1 LLFAGHADLGS
12 SFSKIEEVFM
22 AILTIARQ
30 LESGGRDLGREVAN
44 RMGYELI
51 NRKRIFEEMRSVG
64 DQWEEWGRYF
74 KERSPNVWERHDW
87 SYQGFI
93 ALTHSYV
100 LTHALKD
107 RVVMMGR
114 EGNFLLKGVPYALR
128 IRTEAPMPFRIERVL
143 RQEGMSREMAQW
155 MLEKV
160 DDDMA
165 RSVYLVYG
173 KDWADPVEYDQVF
186 DMSSRPFEDVVAF
199 VQEALSKKERLYT
212 KEAREILQLRAL
224 AAKIKA
230 ELVVNPTYSILKL
243 DVAPKEEGLVEYGL
257 MVQGIVY
264 NREDIKRIQEAAQ
277 KLAGGTPIEVEIR
290 YRWSPRLSHWQ
301 YK

>member
-1 LLFAGHADLGS
+1 
-12 SFSKIEEVFM
+12 M

-51 NRKRIFEEMRSVG
+51 NRKKIFEEMQSVG
-64 DQWEEWGRYF
+64 DQWEEWARYF

-93 ALTHSYV
+93 ALTHRYV
-100 LTHALKD
+100 LSHALQD
-107 RVVMMGR
+107 RVVIMGR

-128 IRTEAPMPFRIERVL
+128 IRTEAPLPFRIERVL
-143 RQEGMSREMAQW
+143 RREEISREMAQW

-160 DDDMA
+160 DDDIA

-173 KDWADPVEYDQVF
+173 KDWADPAEYDHVF
-186 DMSSRPFEDVVAF
+186 DMSSRPFEEVVAF
-199 VQEALSKKERLYT
+199 VQEALSKKDRLYT
-212 KEAREILQLRAL
+212 KEAREILQLSAL

-230 ELVVNPTYSILKL
+230 ALVVDPTFSISHL
-243 DVAPKEEGLVEYGL
+243 DVTPKEEGLVEYGL
-257 MVQGIVY
+257 IVQGIVY
-264 NREDIKRIQEAAQ
+264 NREDIKRIRETAQ
-277 KLAGGTPIEVEIR
+277 KLAGETPVEIEVH
-290 YRWSPRLSHWQ
+290 YRMSPRLSHWQ